1 METLDRIQ
9 SELAEIEVLTA
20 QLAARR
26 LTLLASADALQAAFV
41 DGARTMG
48 EWVARTLDCEVD
60 TARRLVRTARAIS
73 GPVLDRLAAGEITVE
88 RAGAYTEAALVGLD
102 PDRLDGLELAGVR
115 HLCRRRCRPGPVDRY
130 LVVQPQLDEAAY
142 RVHGRLDAVQG
153 AVVTAALEAE
163 MDRLSDGVPVAQ
175 RPARSELRA
184 DALTSICEGGERRVV
199 VSVHQ
204 NAEGTV
210 EVDGVAA
217 SPGVLDHAG
226 CVGTVDTVGDVP
238 RIGVRVSRPQRRQIL
253 HRDQHRCTV
262 DGCSSRSR
270 LEIHHIVHRSRGGD
284 HDDDN
289 LTTLCWF
296 HHHVV
301 VHRRGFRVEPSSPPG
316 RRRLRPP

>member
-1 METLDRIQ
+1 
-9 SELAEIEVLTA
+9 
-20 QLAARR
+20 
-26 LTLLASADALQAAFV
+26 
-41 DGARTMG
+41 
-48 EWVARTLDCEVD
+48 
-60 TARRLVRTARAIS
+60 
-73 GPVLDRLAAGEITVE
+73 
-88 RAGAYTEAALVGLD
+88 
-102 PDRLDGLELAGVR
+102 
-115 HLCRRRCRPGPVDRY
+115 
-130 LVVQPQLDEAAY
+130 
-142 RVHGRLDAVQG
+142 
-153 AVVTAALEAE
+153 
-163 MDRLSDGVPVAQ
+163 MDRLSDGVPAPD

-184 DALTSICEGGERRVV
+184 DALTSICEGGERRGVV
-199 VSVHQ
+199 TVHH

-226 CVGTVDTVGDVP
+226 CVGTVERVGDVP
-238 RIGVRVSRPQRRQIL
+238 RGAGRPTTTRRQRRRIL

-270 LEIHHIVHRSRGGD
+270 LEVHHIVHRSRGGD

-301 VHRRGFRVEPSSPPG
+301 VHRRGFRVDPSSPPG